1 MKPLSLLTLPQKIGL
16 AAIATLLFIGAI
28 LGGVWFIYSKGAEA
42 AEDKAEAR
50 AAKQEI
56 AIAKQVGEAID
67 KLQTD
72 LEAKLDTDFD
82 NLDTRIGEID
92 ATTKTI
98 IRPTLIREIQN
109 DAKLADPNFTL
120 PDGVRNAL
128 NKARA
133 ESACPERATGG
144 DCATLSRPVSAN

>member
-1 MKPLSLLTLPQKIGL
+1 MFGISKIY
-16 AAIATLLFIGAI
+16 AIAGGAILAIAII
-28 LGGVWFIYSKGAEA
+28 LGGVWFIYSKGEAAAEA
-42 AEDKAEAR
+42 KAEAR
-50 AAKQEI
+50 AAKQEK
-56 AIAKQVGEAID
+56 AIAKKVGEAID

-72 LEAKLDTDFD
+72 LETKLDTDFD

-92 ATTKTI
+92 ATERTI

-120 PDGVRNAL
+120 PDGVRNIL

-144 DCATLSRPVSAN
+144 DCATLSRATPPR